1 MLCTDISEV
10 PSGPPAESGPFGP
23 STPNPSAGPRKCGG
37 SSSSSS
43 SLAEPINESVK
54 ENETERE
61 RDQVSCSWEISQ
73 QIAQQCAW
81 KAGRGREE
89 VRQPKSHLKY
99 NCNK

>member
-54 ENETERE
+54 ENETEK
-61 RDQVSCSWEISQ
+61 EIKLVVVGKSLNKLLNN
-73 QIAQQCAW
+73 AHGKWA
-81 KAGRGREE
+81 AGREE

>member
-61 RDQVSCSWEISQ
+61 RDQVSCSWEIS
-73 QIAQQCAW
+73 
-81 KAGRGREE
+81 
-89 VRQPKSHLKY
+89 
-99 NCNK
+99 

>member
-54 ENETERE
+54 KRETEK
-61 RDQVSCSWEISQ
+61 EIKLVVVGKSLNKLLNN
-73 QIAQQCAW
+73 AHGKRA
-81 KAGRGREE
+81 AGREE
-89 VRQPKSHLKY
+89 VRQPKSHFKY